1 MVFAA
6 LRGLMINGLQS
17 PALER
22 HVNLALSM
30 TVGSLGPSACLLI
43 WSFYKEVVVVVQL
56 RTCLLPTVWG

>member
-6 LRGLMINGLQS
+6 LRGLLINGLQS

-43 WSFYKEVVVVVQL
+43 WSK
-56 RTCLLPTVWG
+56 